1 MPFEY
6 PKSSQPIIAI
16 NCFLNNPAAMPPKKS
31 PEWDYVV
38 ILVPHATNPE
48 VQCTYCDLTFKGGAS
63 RIRGHLTGKG
73 EIRACQKV
81 PEDVRLSLSAAAA
94 SKEAAV
100 TAKRKRE
107 EEHAELAASP
117 NRAASSVASTSQA
130 SWEI

>member
-6 PKSSQPIIAI
+6 VKSRQPMNAI
-16 NCFLNNPAAMPPKKS
+16 NCFLDNPAAMPPKKS
-31 PEWDYVV
+31 PEWDYVD
-38 ILVPHATNPE
+38 ILTPHATNPE
-48 VQCTYCDLTFKGGAS
+48 VQCTYCDLIFKGGAT

-73 EIRACQKV
+73 EVRACQKV
-81 PEDVRLSLSAAAA
+81 PEDVRLRLSAAAA
-94 SKEAAV
+94 SKDAAV

-107 EEHAELAASP
+107 EEHAELTAGP